1 MRELNRFD
9 RSNKKLQHSTFFDNK
24 MQEHISKKELLFKI
38 GNKDS
43 ACISLEMAK
52 TLGDTDA
59 EKEIES
65 TCK

>member
-1 MRELNRFD
+1 LDRFD
-9 RSNKKLQHSTFFDNK
+9 EAIKNYNIVISVDNK
-24 MQEHISKKELLFKI
+24 DARAYFKKGIAFSKI